1 MLAPFLCSM
10 YSNLAN
16 PNLSC
21 PFCRRDYSSELSNPE
36 NRRPVTTDEN
46 QVFLLEDCR
55 EVIARDDVLA
65 AEQQTLE
72 AQSVQVVDG
81 GFFLGNL
88 EIVLNR
94 SDLLFVRYIARAI
107 ELGEDPNDP
116 DIILLWVVASLVR
129 RGHG

>member
-1 MLAPFLCSM
+1 M
-10 YSNLAN
+10 
-16 PNLSC
+16 
-21 PFCRRDYSSELSNPE
+21 
-36 NRRPVTTDEN
+36 
-46 QVFLLEDCR
+46 FLLEDCR
-55 EVIARDDVLA
+55 EAIARDDVLA